1 MTPRLTGHF
10 SIFVLVFFVL
20 KFFLGIARQ
29 KIANFPRLHCLAIPR
44 KDLSTKKTKPNIEK
58 NPESLGVMLEFQ
70 YTERGLLR

>member
-20 KFFLGIARQ
+20 KSFLGIARQ
-29 KIANFPRLHCLAIPR
+29 KTANFPRLYCLAIPR

-58 NPESLGVMLEFQ
+58 KTESLGVMLEF
-70 YTERGLLR
+70 